1 MIVNL
6 KQINLSDSDNIKL
19 DKINYNFDQLV
30 ANGGGPMGSTGPAG
44 AQGAQG
50 ITGAQGFQGPIG
62 PTGVQG
68 VPGANTTAYWKNIAG
83 SGAVPVDTILP
94 IHDPSISTH
103 PPVVSVGFIST
114 DTEYGS
120 GQQVNGGQLP
130 YQWIINRRTNYLHNL
145 RFTSSDVVGNSF
157 NFRMENDTQ
166 NSINKFTM
174 AFQNI
179 NDTSLIWHAQNH
191 IFIDNTNGNV
201 LFEISDSNIT
211 YYRDVEFD
219 RPVTVN
225 GQLKIGNANAAADK
239 IAVAADNTGT
249 VIFKSIDE
257 LGGVVPY
264 GTIVSILPSV
274 FSNNQN
280 FINSETVTLTNVDDI
295 LKIRVGKGINDYA
308 GWYICNGKTWLG
320 ETSQLQHTVPDLN
333 SFSYT
338 IQDNQGTINPNSQGY
353 VSVLNPDVHLVGG
366 ADINMNAVNPALNIY
381 AIGSTITTTDTTV
394 SSATG
399 TTFKIKKLPQIIYLG
414 DEDCYWQDMGGNQAP
429 SGNNTYTV
437 DDLNN
442 TSSGSPT
449 AQVIYGPATQGSSYT
464 TYVQVTAPSGYYY
477 NSMFVP
483 GAFTTGQGYSVT
495 NVTMGNGTYPTTF
508 TLTIQVS
515 SHGAP
520 GTNRTI
526 TWNSIGDVDL
536 IPESTVTYPTPTS
549 YPSID
554 GITDGSV
561 LEVYDLGTDP
571 NSAGTLMTNG
581 TVTAVNGSIRYIKY
595 RITASDNFYKF
606 ITPSLSNFAFNPVA
620 NTGVGQFT
628 EHSVTDVNGNG
639 KTIDYIIKD
648 NNFGQYN
655 PGGTYQIFAFIN
667 ASASVY
673 TDVVNQGNNGGTF
686 TYSGSGSSS
695 PISISGSGT
704 MRVRPGVSAVVRFRL
719 SANTYINGGSAGC
732 SFNGNNFTGTFPT
745 VTTTPQTVLASPSQF
760 NAVDNVLVTM
770 YGNANINT
778 GAGGTFGSAGISL
791 EYSSDGGNTWHDCGF

>member
-30 ANGGGPMGSTGPAG
+30 ANGGGPMGNTGAAG
-44 AQGAQG
+44 AQGATG
-50 ITGAQGFQGPIG
+50 ITGAQGYQGPIG
-62 PTGVQG
+62 PTGPQG
-68 VPGANTTAYWKNIAG
+68 TPGANTTAYWKNIAG

-94 IHDPSISTH
+94 IHNPSISTH
-103 PPVVSVGFIST
+103 PPVVSIGFIST
-114 DTEYGS
+114 DAEYGV
-120 GQQVNGGQLP
+120 GQNVSGGQLP

-174 AFQNI
+174 GFQNI
-179 NDTSLIWHAQNH
+179 ADTSIIWHAQNH

-219 RPVTVN
+219 RPVTIN

-249 VIFKSIDE
+249 VVFKSIDE

-274 FSNNQN
+274 FSNNSN
-280 FINSETVTLTNVDDI
+280 FVNSETVTLANIDDI
-295 LKIRVGKGINDYA
+295 LKISVGKGINDYA
-308 GWYICNGKTWLG
+308 GWYLCNGKTWLG
-320 ETSQLQHTVPDLN
+320 SVSQLQHTVPDLN

-338 IQDNQGTINPNSQGY
+338 IQDNQGTINLNSQGSAN
-353 VSVLNPDVHLVGG
+353 VVNNDVHLVGG
-366 ADINMNAVNPALNIY
+366 ADISMNALNPAPNIY
-381 AIGSTITTTDTTV
+381 GISSTVSTTDTPISTY
-394 SSATG
+394 SGS
-399 TTFKIKKLPQIIYLG
+399 TFKIKKLPQIIYLG

-429 SGNNTYTV
+429 SGNNLYAV

-442 TSSGSPT
+442 TVSGSPT
-449 AQVIYGPATQGSSYT
+449 SQIIYGPATQGSSYT
-464 TYVQVTAPSGYYY
+464 AYIQVTAATGYYFATQI
-477 NSMFVP
+477 SP
-483 GAFTTGQGYSVT
+483 LGFTAGSGYSVS
-495 NVTMGNGTYPTTF
+495 NVVMGSGTYPNTF
-508 TLTIQVS
+508 TLTLQVS

-520 GTNRTI
+520 GAMRGI
-526 TWNSIGDVDL
+526 TWNSISDVEL
-536 IPESTVTYPTPTS
+536 IPESTVTYPTPVS
-549 YPSID
+549 YPSVD

-561 LEVYDLGTDP
+561 FEVYDLGTDP

-581 TVTAVNGSIRYIKY
+581 TVTAINGSIRYIKY
-595 RITASDNFYKF
+595 RIKPSDNFYKF
-606 ITPSLSNFAFNPVA
+606 ISPSLSNFAFTTVA

-628 EHSVTDVNGNG
+628 EHSVIDLNGNG

-655 PGGTYQIFAFIN
+655 PGGTYQIFAYIN
-667 ASASVY
+667 ATAVVY
-673 TDVVNQGNNGGTF
+673 TDVVNQGNNNGTF
-686 TYSGSGSSS
+686 TYNGSGSSS

-719 SANTYINGGSAGC
+719 SSNTYINGGSAGC

-745 VTTTPQTVLASPSQF
+745 VTTTPQTISASPSQF

-791 EYSSDGGNTWHDCGF
+791 EYSSDGGNTWQQCGF